1 MSQGLGELD
10 VQRTLVLAAGG
21 DASAW
26 EQLVGAYTGRV
37 YAMALRRCGDAELA
51 EEITQGTFVKV
62 VEHLA
67 RYQERGKFEAWLFRI
82 ALNLLRDQMRQRK
95 RRGISGVGWQGD
107 EDQEPA
113 WAMGQTDEEAGP
125 MQTASR
131 REMVEKV
138 REAVGMLGEA
148 DQEVLMLRHTAG
160 LSFGEI
166 AKVLDEPLGTVLA
179 RGHRA
184 LGKLRKMLGAEVEP

>member
-26 EQLVGAYTGRV
+26 EALVGAYTGRV
-37 YAMALRRCGDAELA
+37 YGMALRRCGDAELA

-62 VEHLA
+62 VEHLP

-95 RRGISGVGWQGD
+95 RRGVSGGWQED
-107 EDQEPA
+107 EEQESA
-113 WAMGQTDEEAGP
+113 WAMGQTDVEAGP
-125 MQTASR
+125 MERASR
-131 REMVEKV
+131 NEMV
-138 REAVGMLGEA
+138 
-148 DQEVLMLRHTAG
+148 
-160 LSFGEI
+160 
-166 AKVLDEPLGTVLA
+166 
-179 RGHRA
+179 
-184 LGKLRKMLGAEVEP
+184 